1 MNFILGGVC
10 IVSFLVLLW
19 QWLEAARYPLHTRF
33 KETPHSPSLTL
44 FKPLKGCDARTIEC
58 LCSWLEQDYSGDI
71 QFLFGV
77 AESADPVVSP
87 LQKLLAKFPGKETKI
102 IFCPELKGQNRKVSS
117 LVQMAPE
124 ATGAVW
130 VLSDADILAPP
141 DLLKNLVQ
149 PLQDSSVG
157 AVNSLYRIIAPDSF
171 SASLE
176 AIAVN
181 ADFWSQVVQ
190 SLRLGKQDFCLG
202 AAICMDAEVFKKT
215 GGFEPISDL
224 LADDYHIGNRIYK
237 SGKSIALST
246 LVVDSIIP
254 PTNLANI
261 WKHQLRWART
271 IRFERPISYALSIIS
286 NTTFWALLWLFAG
299 TWEFR
304 YLICLPVLLIRAIA
318 VNSLRSKIE
327 QRSIS
332 WCTVWL
338 AWVKDLFQFALW
350 LGAFTGRHVIW
361 RGVKLRV
368 RKGGVLE
375 PLN

>member
-141 DLLKNLVQ
+141 DLLKNLV
-149 PLQDSSVG
+149 
-157 AVNSLYRIIAPDSF
+157 
-171 SASLE
+171 
-176 AIAVN
+176 
-181 ADFWSQVVQ
+181 
-190 SLRLGKQDFCLG
+190 
-202 AAICMDAEVFKKT
+202 
-215 GGFEPISDL
+215 
-224 LADDYHIGNRIYK
+224 
-237 SGKSIALST
+237 
-246 LVVDSIIP
+246 
-254 PTNLANI
+254 
-261 WKHQLRWART
+261 
-271 IRFERPISYALSIIS
+271 
-286 NTTFWALLWLFAG
+286 
-299 TWEFR
+299 
-304 YLICLPVLLIRAIA
+304 
-318 VNSLRSKIE
+318 
-327 QRSIS
+327 
-332 WCTVWL
+332 
-338 AWVKDLFQFALW
+338 
-350 LGAFTGRHVIW
+350 
-361 RGVKLRV
+361 
-368 RKGGVLE
+368 
-375 PLN
+375 